1 MQQQDSLNTDFLS
14 TDHNLRKTKDSLSNF
29 FTSKGAAK
37 INEVKLSHAKETP
50 LWLHSSLFFWVII
63 LILARHFYWAQLQQ
77 IFRVTLHLKSN
88 KAQRESNRQ
97 NQGFPLLLLILYYFS
112 LAVFVFL
119 MINTYFPNT
128 FYFSLGSGFLI
139 LLSILISLYLIKFI
153 VIWFLGILFETKS
166 VSQAYL
172 SDYYLFQVSEGILLF
187 PLLILFVYSELQ
199 IFLYLVVLLHV
210 SLWIYRLFRAI
221 IIGLGCTN
229 FSRSYLFLYLC
240 TLEVVPFIFLYKL
253 MSQFI

>member
-1 MQQQDSLNTDFLS
+1 MQQKDSLNTEFLS
-14 TDHNLRKTKDSLSNF
+14 SDSHLLKTQDSLSQF
-29 FTSKGAAK
+29 FTSKGAVK

-50 LWLHSSLFFWVII
+50 LWLHISLFLGVII

-77 IFRVTLHLKSN
+77 IFRLTLHLKSK

-97 NQGFPLLLLILYYFS
+97 NQGFPILLLILYYYS
-112 LAVFVFL
+112 LAAFVFL
-119 MINTYFPNT
+119 LINKYLPNT
-128 FYFSLGSGFLI
+128 FYFSLGGGFLI
-139 LLSILISLYLIKFI
+139 LLSILISIYLIKFL
-153 VIWFLGILFETKS
+153 VIWFSGILFETKS

-187 PLLILFVYSELQ
+187 PILILFVYSELQ
-199 IFLYLVVLLHV
+199 FFLYLAILLHV
-210 SLWIYRLFRAI
+210 SLWIYRFFRAI

-240 TLEVVPFIFLYKL
+240 TLEVVPFIFLYK
-253 MSQFI
+253 MMIQFI